1 VDHLLASYVVALV
14 LPYLVTLL
22 LTPRVQRWA
31 VASGW
36 LDRPG
41 GRKEHEA
48 PVALLGG
55 VAVFV
60 SAGIGILISAAVSEP
75 VRAGLLG
82 PGSLGALGL
91 GVAAIVA
98 LGAYDD
104 RYDMSAPA
112 KAAVQVAIA
121 AGTWA
126 LGFRCGALELPLGL
140 GIIGGPISS
149 LVLTIFWIVLVTNAF
164 NLIDGIDGLSAGLG
178 VIAALTLVVL
188 GARHGA
194 PVPVLGALA
203 LAGALGA
210 FLRYNLPP
218 AWIFLGDAGA
228 MGIGYTTA
236 VLSVA
241 AYQKAPTAM
250 ILIVPILAL
259 GVPLIDTL
267 LAVVRRTTT
276 HVGER
281 GIAALHPLEV
291 ARAVMRADRGHIH
304 YVLLRS
310 GWSVRQV
317 LFSLY
322 ALSVGFGAL
331 ALWTRGTSP
340 TVRWSVWL
348 TLPAAAF
355 VVLRLLERRA
365 LRLEGNR
372 GEGSAA
378 ARARASEDR
387 AIAG

>member
-1 VDHLLASYVVALV
+1 MVALPFG
-14 LPYLVTLL
+14 L
-22 LTPRVQRWA
+22 A
-31 VASGW
+31 VVEG
-36 LDRPG
+36 P
-41 GRKEHEA
+41 
-48 PVALLGG
+48 
-55 VAVFV
+55 AVSFV
-60 SAGIGILISAAVSEP
+60 S
-75 VRAGLLG
+75 
-82 PGSLGALGL
+82 
-91 GVAAIVA
+91 
-98 LGAYDD
+98 
-104 RYDMSAPA
+104 
-112 KAAVQVAIA
+112 
-121 AGTWA
+121 T
-126 LGFRCGALELPLGL
+126 
-140 GIIGGPISS
+140 
-149 LVLTIFWIVLVTNAF
+149 VLWIVLVTNAF

-348 TLPAAAF
+348 TLLAAAF